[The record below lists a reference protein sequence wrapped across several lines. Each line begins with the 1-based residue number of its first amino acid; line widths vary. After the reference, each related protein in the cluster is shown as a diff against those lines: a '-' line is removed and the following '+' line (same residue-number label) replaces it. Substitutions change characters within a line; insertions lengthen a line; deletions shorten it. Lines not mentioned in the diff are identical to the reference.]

1 MVDGEDDT
9 RVQPLRPAA
18 PLDGPLEGSG
28 AAPDPVRA
36 VPRPRRP
43 WLSGRS
49 GGAPA
54 TTSSRTDATPTAA
67 AKSGPADVA
76 KSGPADAAKSGPAVV
91 GGSGPADAIRSG
103 SAAGATGVGTKDP
116 AEPDPVA
123 DDSAGTRVAA
133 LRTDGPKV
141 EDPKVEDPKT
151 EDPTVAGPKV
161 EDAKTGDAKA
171 TGSATG
177 PGSPRS
183 ATGPNADAPT
193 GDAKTDTTPGD
204 AKTGVPVDDAK
215 TVTVVAADPAK
226 TSVDELS
233 AVPAARTA
241 RRRRVQF
248 AHALR
253 VPPRQAAA
261 SAARATR
268 AWARRP
274 SGRLTLPGLFLL
286 ALVAATAAAGALLV
300 PATIRA
306 PRPVAADASG
316 TPTVPPGAPSRLPTG
331 PLPSG
336 LGPTGPLPSGGLPS
350 GGLPSGG
357 LPSGGLPNGGL
368 PSGPG
373 VGGRPSDA
381 LAGWAQQVGAKV
393 NIPAVAMQAYGYAE
407 LMLAQTNRSC
417 ALSWTTLA
425 AIGQVESGHGS
436 ANGARLG
443 QDGKALP
450 KIIGLPLDGNGGR
463 MRIIDTDRGV
473 LDGDMTLD
481 RAIGPMQFIP
491 TTWQEIGA
499 DADNDGVKDPH
510 DLDDAALAAGNYL
523 CKGGRNLSIP
533 GDWWNAILSY
543 NDVRRYAQDVY
554 DTANRYGR
562 ASRL

>member
-49 GGAPA
+49 GNASTTPAAP
-54 TTSSRTDATPTAA
+54 SSPTDPAGSSPDVSVTA
-67 AKSGPADVA
+67 P
-76 KSGPADAAKSGPAVV
+76 
-91 GGSGPADAIRSG
+91 
-103 SAAGATGVGTKDP
+103 GTKAP
-116 AEPDPVA
+116 AEPDPIA
-123 DDSAGTRVAA
+123 DTKAEGAKAESPKTEGPNNE
-133 LRTDGPKV
+133 GPKV
-141 EDPKVEDPKT
+141 ESTNT
-151 EDPTVAGPKV
+151 EGPS
-161 EDAKTGDAKA
+161 
-171 TGSATG
+171 TGSAKTESAKTDG
-177 PGSPRS
+177 GAGAPAAPKSAAGSS
-183 ATGPNADAPT
+183 AGAPA
-193 GDAKTDTTPGD
+193 GDAKT
-204 AKTGVPVDDAK
+204 
-215 TVTVVAADPAK
+215 VVGAAGLAK
-226 TSVDELS
+226 TSVDEVP
-233 AVPAARTA
+233 AVPASAPT
-241 RRRRVQF
+241 RRRRVPF
-248 AHALR
+248 AHAVRL
-253 VPPRQAAA
+253 PPRQAAA

-306 PRPVAADASG
+306 PRPVADDSSAG
-316 TPTVPPGAPSRLPTG
+316 PTVAAPPGVPSGPVPTG
-331 PLPSG
+331 PP
-336 LGPTGPLPSGGLPS
+336 PSGGLPS
-350 GGLPSGG
+350 GLPSSGLPTGQPTIG
-357 LPSGGLPNGGL
+357 QMT
-368 PSGPG
+368 G
-373 VGGRPSDA
+373 VRPSDA

-393 NIPAVAMQAYGYAE
+393 GIPAVAMQAYGYAE
-407 LMLAQTNRSC
+407 LMLNQTNRSC

-436 ANGARLG
+436 ANQARLG

-450 KIIGLPLDGNGGR
+450 KIIGLPLDGKDGR
-463 MRIIDTDRGV
+463 MRIIDTDRGQ
-473 LDGDMTLD
+473 LDEDTTLD

-491 TTWQEIGA
+491 STWLEIGA

-533 GDWWNAILSY
+533 TDWWNAILSY

-562 ASRL
+562 ASRP

>member
-18 PLDGPLEGSG
+18 PLDRPLEGSG
-28 AAPDPVRA
+28 AAPDPVRK

-49 GGAPA
+49 AGASTTAPPPPA
-54 TTSSRTDATPTAA
+54 TGPAAKDLAGSGPDASVTGTKVPAEPAASAA
-67 AKSGPADVA
+67 AQAEAPKAAKADDLKAETSKAETA
-76 KSGPADAAKSGPAVV
+76 KTEGATAEAPKPDAAKTE
-91 GGSGPADAIRSG
+91 
-103 SAAGATGVGTKDP
+103 GAT
-116 AEPDPVA
+116 AEA
-123 DDSAGTRVAA
+123 
-133 LRTDGPKV
+133 
-141 EDPKVEDPKT
+141 PKT
-151 EDPTVAGPKV
+151 
-161 EDAKTGDAKA
+161 DAAKA
-171 TGSATG
+171 G
-177 PGSPRS
+177 
-183 ATGPNADAPT
+183 
-193 GDAKTDTTPGD
+193 
-204 AKTGVPVDDAK
+204 
-215 TVTVVAADPAK
+215 AADPAK
-226 TSVDELS
+226 TTVDELPV
-233 AVPAARTA
+233 VPASDPA

-248 AHALR
+248 AHAVRL
-253 VPPRQAAA
+253 PPRQVAA

-268 AWARRP
+268 AWARKP
-274 SGRLTLPGLFLL
+274 SGRLTLPGVFLL

-300 PATIRA
+300 PAAIRA
-306 PRPVAADASG
+306 PRPVAVDAPAAPSG
-316 TPTVPPGAPSRLPTG
+316 VVPPAVPSGLPTAPLPTG
-331 PLPSG
+331 PLP
-336 LGPTGPLPSGGLPS
+336 TVPLPSGGLP
-350 GGLPSGG
+350 GTGLPTGPAGG
-357 LPSGGLPNGGL
+357 P
-368 PSGPG
+368 
-373 VGGRPSDA
+373 VIGGRPSDA

-393 NIPAVAMQAYGYAE
+393 GVPAVAMQAYGYAE
-407 LMLAQTNRSC
+407 LVLAQTNRSC

-450 KIIGLPLDGNGGR
+450 KIIGLPLDGKDGR
-463 MRIIDTDRGV
+463 MRIIDTDRGE
-473 LDGDMTLD
+473 LDGDSVLD

-491 TTWQEIGA
+491 TTWKEIGA

-562 ASRL
+562 ASRA

>member
-1 MVDGEDDT
+1 MGDTRQVVDGEDDT

-28 AAPDPVRA
+28 AAPDPVRK

-49 GGAPA
+49 ASAPSTPPA
-54 TTSSRTDATPTAA
+54 TPPAPPAAKPTAA
-67 AKSGPADVA
+67 DPAGSEPDASATGTKVPAESVPTAGPATAPQSEAPKAEEA
-76 KSGPADAAKSGPAVV
+76 KAEDLKAAEPKAEDLKTDAAKPEDQKTDTPKAE
-91 GGSGPADAIRSG
+91 DAKAEDEKAEDAK
-103 SAAGATGVGTKDP
+103 AAGASSADTP
-116 AEPDPVA
+116 AD
-123 DDSAGTRVAA
+123 
-133 LRTDGPKV
+133 
-141 EDPKVEDPKT
+141 
-151 EDPTVAGPKV
+151 
-161 EDAKTGDAKA
+161 DAKTG
-171 TGSATG
+171 
-177 PGSPRS
+177 
-183 ATGPNADAPT
+183 
-193 GDAKTDTTPGD
+193 
-204 AKTGVPVDDAK
+204 
-215 TVTVVAADPAK
+215 AADPAK
-226 TSVDELS
+226 TTVDEIPV
-233 AVPAARTA
+233 VPASDPA

-248 AHALR
+248 AHAVRL
-253 VPPRQAAA
+253 PPRRAAA
-261 SAARATR
+261 AAARATR

-274 SGRLTLPGLFLL
+274 SGRLTLPGVFLL

-300 PATIRA
+300 PAAIRA
-306 PRPVAADASG
+306 PRPVAVDASAAPSG
-316 TPTVPPGAPSRLPTG
+316 VAPPGAPSGLPTG
-331 PLPSG
+331 PLPT
-336 LGPTGPLPSGGLPS
+336 GPLPTLPLPSGGLP
-350 GGLPSGG
+350 GNGLPTGSAI
-357 LPSGGLPNGGL
+357 
-368 PSGPG
+368 
-373 VGGRPSDA
+373 GGRPSDA

-393 NIPAVAMQAYGYAE
+393 GVPAVAMQAYGYAE
-407 LMLAQTNRSC
+407 LVLAQTNRSC

-443 QDGKALP
+443 QDGKAIP

-463 MRIIDTDRGV
+463 MRIIDTDRGA
-473 LDGDMTLD
+473 LDGDATLD

-499 DADNDGVKDPH
+499 DADNDGIKDPH

-523 CKGGRNLSIP
+523 CKGGRNLSIA

>member
-49 GGAPA
+49 GN
-54 TTSSRTDATPTAA
+54 TPTAA
-67 AKSGPADVA
+67 ATPTDPAGSGTDANATDESSPGKSESSPT
-76 KSGPADAAKSGPAVV
+76 ADAK
-91 GGSGPADAIRSG
+91 
-103 SAAGATGVGTKDP
+103 
-116 AEPDPVA
+116 AE
-123 DDSAGTRVAA
+123 
-133 LRTDGPKV
+133 GPKV
-141 EDPKVEDPKT
+141 DDTKAEDPKVEDAKA
-151 EDPTVAGPKV
+151 EDPKAEDPKA
-161 EDAKTGDAKA
+161 EDAKAEVAGLTKTLVDGVAVVPA
-171 TGSATG
+171 
-177 PGSPRS
+177 P
-183 ATGPNADAPT
+183 DAPT
-193 GDAKTDTTPGD
+193 
-204 AKTGVPVDDAK
+204 
-215 TVTVVAADPAK
+215 
-226 TSVDELS
+226 
-233 AVPAARTA
+233 
-241 RRRRVQF
+241 RRRRMPF
-248 AHALR
+248 AHAVRL
-253 VPPRQAAA
+253 PPRRAAA

-274 SGRLTLPGLFLL
+274 SGRLTLPGVFLL

-306 PRPVAADASG
+306 PRTVAADSSAPPTAAAPPAVPSG
-316 TPTVPPGAPSRLPTG
+316 LPTG
-331 PLPSG
+331 PLPTG
-336 LGPTGPLPSGGLPS
+336 PIPTGPLPSGGLPTY
-350 GGLPSGG
+350 GLPT
-357 LPSGGLPNGGL
+357 
-368 PSGPG
+368 GPAVG
-373 VGGRPSDA
+373 PVTGGRPSDA

-393 NIPAVAMQAYGYAE
+393 GIPATAMQAYGYAE
-407 LMLAQTNRSC
+407 LVLTQTNRSC

-450 KIIGLPLDGNGGR
+450 NIIGLPLDGKEGR
-463 MRIIDTDRGV
+463 MRIIDTDRGE
-473 LDGDMTLD
+473 LDGDRVLD

-499 DADNDGVKDPH
+499 DADNDGRKDPH

-562 ASRL
+562 ASRS

>member
-1 MVDGEDDT
+1 MGDTRRVVDGEDDT

-28 AAPDPVRA
+28 AAPDPARK

-49 GGAPA
+49 ANTPAPPAETPKAEAPQAEAPKAEAPKAEAPKAEAPKAEAPKAEAPKAEAPKAEAPKADA
-54 TTSSRTDATPTAA
+54 TRTDAAKTDATGTDA
-67 AKSGPADVA
+67 AKGEGLAADGSASGPATPKPAGGSSADT
-76 KSGPADAAKSGPAVV
+76 PADGAKTG
-91 GGSGPADAIRSG
+91 
-103 SAAGATGVGTKDP
+103 AGATD
-116 AEPDPVA
+116 
-123 DDSAGTRVAA
+123 
-133 LRTDGPKV
+133 L
-141 EDPKVEDPKT
+141 
-151 EDPTVAGPKV
+151 
-161 EDAKTGDAKA
+161 AKT
-171 TGSATG
+171 T
-177 PGSPRS
+177 
-183 ATGPNADAPT
+183 
-193 GDAKTDTTPGD
+193 
-204 AKTGVPVDDAK
+204 
-215 TVTVVAADPAK
+215 
-226 TSVDELS
+226 VDELPV
-233 AVPAARTA
+233 VPASSPA

-248 AHALR
+248 AHAVR

-274 SGRLTLPGLFLL
+274 SGRLTLPGVFLL
-286 ALVAATAAAGALLV
+286 ALVATTAAAGAVLV

-306 PRPVAADASG
+306 PRPVAVDASAA
-316 TPTVPPGAPSRLPTG
+316 PTGVAPSGLPSGLPTG
-331 PLPSG
+331 PLP
-336 LGPTGPLPSGGLPS
+336 TTPLPTLPLPTGGLP
-350 GGLPSGG
+350 GNGLPTGS
-357 LPSGGLPNGGL
+357 
-368 PSGPG
+368 
-373 VGGRPSDA
+373 VTGGRPSDA

-393 NIPAVAMQAYGYAE
+393 GIPAVAMQAYGYAE
-407 LMLAQTNRSC
+407 LVLAQTNRSC

-450 KIIGLPLDGNGGR
+450 PIIGLPLDGKDGR
-463 MRIIDTDRGV
+463 MRIIDTDRGE
-473 LDGDMTLD
+473 LDGDPVLD
-481 RAIGPMQFIP
+481 HAIGPMQFIP
-491 TTWQEIGA
+491 STWEEIGA
-499 DADNDGVKDPH
+499 DADNDGRKDPH

-562 ASRL
+562 TSRS

>member
-1 MVDGEDDT
+1 MGDTRRVVDGEDDT

-43 WLSGRS
+43 WLSGRTAS
-49 GGAPA
+49 TPATPA
-54 TTSSRTDATPTAA
+54 TTSGATDAPSASPTGAPRT
-67 AKSGPADVA
+67 GP
-76 KSGPADAAKSGPAVV
+76 G
-91 GGSGPADAIRSG
+91 
-103 SAAGATGVGTKDP
+103 AAGAGS
-116 AEPDPVA
+116 EDPVEPA
-123 DDSAGTRVAA
+123 PVAADSADTRAA
-133 LRTDGPKV
+133 APRT
-141 EDPKVEDPKT
+141 EDPKT
-151 EDPTVAGPKV
+151 DDTKTDSPKT
-161 EDAKTGDAKA
+161 DDTKT
-171 TGSATG
+171 
-177 PGSPRS
+177 
-183 ATGPNADAPT
+183 DAP
-193 GDAKTDTTPGD
+193 A
-204 AKTGVPVDDAK
+204 DDAK
-215 TVTVVAADPAK
+215 PDVSADETKPVTKVTADVAK
-226 TSVDELS
+226 TSVDEIPV
-233 AVPAARTA
+233 VPASGAA
-241 RRRRVQF
+241 RRRRVPF
-248 AHALR
+248 AHAVRL
-253 VPPRQAAA
+253 PPRQVAA

-286 ALVAATAAAGALLV
+286 ALVSATAAAGALLV

-316 TPTVPPGAPSRLPTG
+316 TPTVPPGAPARLPTG
-331 PLPSG
+331 PVPGGGLPG
-336 LGPTGPLPSGGLPS
+336 GGLPS
-350 GGLPSGG
+350 GGLPSNG
-357 LPSGGLPNGGL
+357 LPSGGPPTGGMPSGGL
-368 PSGPG
+368 PTSGPG
-373 VGGRPSDA
+373 IGGRPSDA

-393 NIPAVAMQAYGYAE
+393 NIPAVAVQAYGYAE

-473 LDGDMTLD
+473 LDGDLTLD

-499 DADNDGVKDPH
+499 DADNDGLKDPH

-562 ASRL
+562 ASRP

>member
-28 AAPDPVRA
+28 AAPDPVRK

-49 GGAPA
+49 AEAPNTPPAAPPATGPTAPPA
-54 TTSSRTDATPTAA
+54 TTPAAPAVEPTATDLAGSEPDASATGGTTPAEPVPTARPEVTPQAEAPRTDA
-67 AKSGPADVA
+67 
-76 KSGPADAAKSGPAVV
+76 
-91 GGSGPADAIRSG
+91 
-103 SAAGATGVGTKDP
+103 
-116 AEPDPVA
+116 
-123 DDSAGTRVAA
+123 
-133 LRTDGPKV
+133 
-141 EDPKVEDPKT
+141 
-151 EDPTVAGPKV
+151 
-161 EDAKTGDAKA
+161 AKTG
-171 TGSATG
+171 G
-177 PGSPRS
+177 
-183 ATGPNADAPT
+183 
-193 GDAKTDTTPGD
+193 
-204 AKTGVPVDDAK
+204 
-215 TVTVVAADPAK
+215 ADPAR
-226 TSVDELS
+226 TTVDELPV
-233 AVPAARTA
+233 VPASNPA

-248 AHALR
+248 AHAVR
-253 VPPRQAAA
+253 IPPRQAAA
-261 SAARATR
+261 TAAQATR

-274 SGRLTLPGLFLL
+274 SGRLTLPGVFLL

-300 PATIRA
+300 PAAIRA
-306 PRPVAADASG
+306 PRPVAVDVSA
-316 TPTVPPGAPSRLPTG
+316 TPPGVAPPVAPSGLPTG
-331 PLPSG
+331 PLP
-336 LGPTGPLPSGGLPS
+336 TGPLPTVPLPTGGLP
-350 GGLPSGG
+350 GNGLPTGS
-357 LPSGGLPNGGL
+357 
-368 PSGPG
+368 
-373 VGGRPSDA
+373 VIGGRPSDA

-393 NIPAVAMQAYGYAE
+393 GVPAIAMQAYGYAE
-407 LMLAQTNRSC
+407 LVLAQTNRSC

-443 QDGKALP
+443 QDGKAVP
-450 KIIGLPLDGNGGR
+450 NIIGLPLDGKDGR
-463 MRIIDTDRGV
+463 MRIIDTDRGA
-473 LDGDMTLD
+473 LDGDATLD

-499 DADNDGVKDPH
+499 DADNDGRKDPH

-562 ASRL
+562 SSRS

>member
-9 RVQPLRPAA
+9 RVKPLRPAA

-28 AAPDPVRA
+28 SAPDPVRA

-43 WLSGRS
+43 WLS
-49 GGAPA
+49 
-54 TTSSRTDATPTAA
+54 
-67 AKSGPADVA
+67 
-76 KSGPADAAKSGPAVV
+76 
-91 GGSGPADAIRSG
+91 
-103 SAAGATGVGTKDP
+103 
-116 AEPDPVA
+116 
-123 DDSAGTRVAA
+123 
-133 LRTDGPKV
+133 
-141 EDPKVEDPKT
+141 
-151 EDPTVAGPKV
+151 
-161 EDAKTGDAKA
+161 
-171 TGSATG
+171 
-177 PGSPRS
+177 
-183 ATGPNADAPT
+183 ADAPA
-193 GDAKTDTTPGD
+193 DE
-204 AKTGVPVDDAK
+204 AK
-215 TVTVVAADPAK
+215 TVTMSGAVDPAK
-226 TSVDELS
+226 TTVDEMPV
-233 AVPAARTA
+233 VPASEPT

-253 VPPRQAAA
+253 LPPRQAAA
-261 SAARATR
+261 TAARATR

-274 SGRLTLPGLFLL
+274 SGRLTLPGVFLL

-306 PRPVAADASG
+306 PRPVAADSSAAP
-316 TPTVPPGAPSRLPTG
+316 TAAAPPTVPSGLPTG
-331 PLPSG
+331 PLPTWPV
-336 LGPTGPLPSGGLPS
+336 PTGPVPGGGLPTN
-350 GGLPSGG
+350 GLPT
-357 LPSGGLPNGGL
+357 
-368 PSGPG
+368 GPPIGAGTG
-373 VGGRPSDA
+373 VRPSDA

-393 NIPAVAMQAYGYAE
+393 SVPPAAMQAYGYAE
-407 LMLAQTNRSC
+407 LVLAQTNRSC

-450 KIIGLPLDGNGGR
+450 KIIGLPLDGKDGR
-463 MRIIDTDRGV
+463 MRIIDTDRGL
-473 LDGDMTLD
+473 LDGDTTLD

-523 CKGGRNLSIP
+523 CKGGRNLSIA